1 MTQRAKAR
9 RISIY
14 VMLVGASCILPSYG
28 FAADPRAP
36 TVGPPLMTP
45 IDRREADLA
54 QRRREDVV
62 PEVSKR
68 IAEMGIAASAGELTD
83 LLGRWER
90 QTLALDKCRIGGS
103 EKAADCRTLAAELA
117 WIDAAFRDRSGLSVR
132 EFQSGRKATP
142 GRDAARAARIGGRNL
157 TANSGQSCTCAF
169 TVYSADRWMN
179 RYWALECNNH
189 GSHGFCSN
197 NVDSA
202 HSAGIG
208 AMTGDIDLYFGGNH
222 VHRSCPDDH
231 ATCFRGPSNGEWGN
245 VCNCDTWHS
254 QTYNPYTS
262 WYGGDLTDA
271 SQVTQA
277 TAGWWTVP
285 GPCSANYLVVKEYV
299 QENDPWCCDDP
310 MGDLW
315 ASLPLADG
323 YGFTSAPAS
332 TQNCNGGSQSGVYPN
347 CGTFGA
353 TIQAAYNCTTTG
365 SPPTPCDPNQEQAC
379 WESGGTWNSNG
390 CYCMTP
396 CLPDKFC
403 PEERWDYE
411 TCTCREIILQ

>member
-1 MTQRAKAR
+1 MGDLRRQGSVHGGTTIAFHLPALRVCTKGPASVPLGSYFNRVGRERGEKTMTQRAKAR

-169 TVYSADRWMN
+169 TVYSADRWM
-179 RYWALECNNH
+179 
-189 GSHGFCSN
+189 
-197 NVDSA
+197 
-202 HSAGIG
+202 
-208 AMTGDIDLYFGGNH
+208 
-222 VHRSCPDDH
+222 
-231 ATCFRGPSNGEWGN
+231 
-245 VCNCDTWHS
+245 
-254 QTYNPYTS
+254 
-262 WYGGDLTDA
+262 
-271 SQVTQA
+271 
-277 TAGWWTVP
+277 
-285 GPCSANYLVVKEYV
+285 
-299 QENDPWCCDDP
+299 
-310 MGDLW
+310 
-315 ASLPLADG
+315 
-323 YGFTSAPAS
+323 
-332 TQNCNGGSQSGVYPN
+332 
-347 CGTFGA
+347 
-353 TIQAAYNCTTTG
+353 
-365 SPPTPCDPNQEQAC
+365 
-379 WESGGTWNSNG
+379 
-390 CYCMTP
+390 
-396 CLPDKFC
+396 
-403 PEERWDYE
+403 
-411 TCTCREIILQ
+411 